1 MHNIIDTP
9 SSRVRSVAAGPAEL
23 VGQVR
28 PGPQGTMSVKVGGS
42 ASRKV
47 EGVVN
52 YRWKEEEHVCTKDSD
67 GNESC
72 SWQTRRTDSGGQN
85 SYFTMELVEYLLTL
99 ILGTKSRW
107 EADYIVGRV
116 VVGDGLF
123 GY

>member
-1 MHNIIDTP
+1 MGMN
-9 SSRVRSVAAGPAEL
+9 RA
-23 VGQVR
+23 VGK
-28 PGPQGTMSVKVGGS
+28 P
-42 ASRKV
+42 
-47 EGVVN
+47 
-52 YRWKEEEHVCTKDSD
+52 EEPI
-67 GNESC
+67 
-72 SWQTRRTDSGGQN
+72 QGGQN